1 MQACSECTTIATAI
15 FILQAKFF
23 SLLSSKGQIFLES
36 LIFSFLH
43 LSVKEQYFNK
53 FRKLVR
59 STCLHFH
66 FDPLSQTFDRR
77 DIHLSE
83 SVLQMCNNG
92 SYRLKIIAGC
102 YLSVLWKV
110 WLTESKLK
118 YTHVLLTNLWTC
130 WSTALLNQD
139 LRKKE
144 H

>member
-1 MQACSECTTIATAI
+1 MYNHRYSHFYST
-15 FILQAKFF
+15 
-23 SLLSSKGQIFLES
+23 GQVFQPFVFQRANISGKLNFL
-36 LIFSFLH
+36 SFLN

-66 FDPLSQTFDRR
+66 FDSLSQTFDRR
-77 DIHLSE
+77 DIHLSQ

-110 WLTESKLK
+110 WLTESNLK

-130 WSTALLNQD
+130 WSTALLDQD